1 MPISEASRCFAFE
14 ADFTGSWRCIP
25 LCVRRKLDLAGIKLK
40 LRHWLALDQGQR
52 QQLVDWPDG
61 PEDLRGLV
69 MHLKQCTVGMA
80 DGPVGELPIP
90 QAPPWQRSQP
100 PAAVTAA
107 LHAMG
112 QTMNQ
117 IQWRQLSE
125 LECFALCKLA
135 RPGHD
140 HHNLV
145 HAVAE
150 FNITWE
156 DETITKKVNRSC

>member
-1 MPISEASRCFAFE
+1 MPLSEASRCFAFE

-25 LCVRRKLDLAGIKLK
+25 LCVRRKLDLSGIKLK
-40 LRHWLALDQGQR
+40 LRHWLALDQRER

-61 PEDLRGLV
+61 PQALRDFAV
-69 MHLKQCTVGMA
+69 HLEQRTAAMA

-90 QAPPWQRSQP
+90 QAPPWRQEQP
-100 PAAVTAA
+100 PAGVTTA

-112 QTMNQ
+112 HPMSQG
-117 IQWRQLSE
+117 QWRRLSE
-125 LECFALCKLA
+125 LERFALCKLV

-145 HAVAE
+145 HALAE
-150 FNITWE
+150 F
-156 DETITKKVNRSC
+156 KVT